1 MYYHIQ
7 PAINFCL
14 QVLNKY
20 MNEMKL
26 VHLIVSLRLKINN
39 SSLIVET
46 PIAMKIID
54 TAAFGNKIPV
64 LSKVK

>member
-1 MYYHIQ
+1 
-7 PAINFCL
+7 
-14 QVLNKY
+14 
-20 MNEMKL
+20 MKL